1 MSTGHAAARSVK
13 CVETF
18 MEILRG
24 ISVAPG
30 VAIGEVV
37 VLEAEEYRIPY
48 RTVAAKDVPAELTRL
63 EAAFTRA
70 IEELRK
76 QADWLNSH
84 LGRDAANVF
93 EWHIGVLKDEGLRA
107 NVESLIREKQASAA
121 YAASTV
127 MRNYQRRFMQMSDP
141 LLVERSR
148 DVQDIER
155 RLLRGILG
163 EGREDLAHLTKP
175 VILIAHD
182 LTPTQTA
189 HLANTKVTGV
199 ALDAG
204 AATSHTAILLRS
216 WGRPGVIG
224 LNDISTRLSGGDLVI
239 IDGTNQLVIANPNE
253 ATLQEYRAREAA
265 YVRLS
270 DELGGLRNLPA
281 VTRDDERIYLYSNI
295 EFPNEVKVGIS
306 KGSDGVG
313 LYRTEFLFMRTEG
326 PPSEEEQ
333 YEAYREAICGAEGRP
348 VTIRTFDLGA
358 DKYTQQRSYE
368 QERNPML
375 GLRSIRY
382 SLRNLDMFK
391 VQLRAILR
399 ASVLGDVRV
408 MFPLIVSMMEFRQ
421 AKMTLHDA
429 REDLEDDGIPWNKEL
444 KVGMMLETP
453 AAALQVKEFCRE
465 VDFMSIGTNDLIQY
479 LLAVDRGN
487 ERVSQFFTASNPAV
501 LRALRDV
508 LRACTQAGVEC
519 SLCGEMAGQP
529 LYTMFLLGIGLRN
542 FSMAPANIPEVKK
555 LIRLVSLTQAQRVAR
570 RALSFETER
579 QVTNYLRDETRKLLP
594 EDPI

>member
-1 MSTGHAAARSVK
+1 MTERLNVQQGFTANH
-13 CVETF
+13 
-18 MEILRG
+18 MEIHRG

-30 VAIGEVV
+30 VAIGEAV

-48 RTVAAKDVPAELTRL
+48 RTVPPDQVDAEL
-63 EAAFTRA
+63 AAFDTALARS
-70 IEELRK
+70 IEELEG
-76 QADWLNSH
+76 QSEWLNTH
-84 LGRDAANVF
+84 LGREAANVF
-93 EWHIGVLKDEGLRA
+93 QWHVGVLKDESLSKA
-107 NVESLIREKQASAA
+107 VTTLIREQCFSCA
-121 YAASTV
+121 YATSKV
-127 MRNYQRRFMQMSDP
+127 MRDYHRRFLEMSDP
-141 LLVERSR
+141 LLVERTR

-155 RLLRGILG
+155 RLLRSILG

-175 VILIAHD
+175 IILVAHD

-189 HLANTKVTGV
+189 HLHDTKVIGI

-216 WGRPGVIG
+216 LGRPGVIG
-224 LNDISTRLSGGDLVI
+224 LNDFSTRISGGDTVI
-239 IDGTNQLVIANPNE
+239 IDGTNQLVVANPNKS
-253 ATLQEYRAREAA
+253 TLEDYRTQRAA

-270 DELGGLRNLPA
+270 DELGELKDLPA
-281 VTRDDERIYLYSNI
+281 VTRDDVRITLLSNI
-295 EFPNEVKVGIS
+295 EFPHEAKIGIE

-313 LYRTEFLFMRTEG
+313 LYRTEFLFLRPEG
-326 PPSEEEQ
+326 APSEEEQ
-333 YEAYREAICGAEGRP
+333 YQAYQEAITGAGEHP

-375 GLRSIRY
+375 GLRSIRF

-391 VQLRAILR
+391 TQLRAILR
-399 ASVLGDVRV
+399 ASTLGDVRL
-408 MFPLIVSMMEFRQ
+408 MFPLIVSLMEFRQ

-429 REDLEDDGIPWNKEL
+429 MEDLEEAGIASNGKIQ
-444 KVGMMLETP
+444 VGMMLETP

-465 VDFMSIGTNDLIQY
+465 VDFISIGTNDLIQY
-479 LLAVDRGN
+479 LLAVDRSN
-487 ERVSQFFTASNPAV
+487 ERVSQYYTASNPAL

-508 LRACTQAGVEC
+508 LRACTHADVDC
-519 SLCGEMAGQP
+519 SLCGEMAGEP
-529 LYTMFLLGIGLRN
+529 LYTLFLLGIGLRS
-542 FSMAPANIPEVKK
+542 FSMAPAKIPEIKK
-555 LIRLVSLTQAQRVAR
+555 LIRLVTTIQAQRIAR

-579 QVTNYLRDETRKLLP
+579 QVSNYLRNETRKLLP